1 MQQGKKMNGA
11 TSAGVAVDMDEHRK
25 GHSPDLDAARGL
37 LPAIVVGAA
46 VWAIIFAIAALLWGC
61 TAPAA
66 H

>member
-1 MQQGKKMNGA
+1 VTDA
-11 TSAGVAVDMDEHRK
+11 TSAGTVMGMDEHRK

-37 LPAIVVGAA
+37 LPAIAVGAA
-46 VWAIIFAIAALLWGC
+46 VWAIIFAVAALLWGC

>member
-1 MQQGKKMNGA
+1 MG
-11 TSAGVAVDMDEHRK
+11 MDEHRK

-61 TAPAA
+61 AATAT